1 MLPVKKQN
9 RMPSIFGDLFSDQWP
24 DNFMKRVTTPQINVI
39 ETDKKFKIEVAA
51 PGMSK
56 DDLKIELMSDNQLIV
71 SLERDDEKERQGV
84 QGVWRRESSLLA
96 SRVYLH
102 LVSSDIHAAR
112 FGGPRQDCGKD
123 EAWRLMHQVAK
134 ARRRREGCGDETH
147 RNRVGLSLPVAI

>member
-71 SLERDDEKERQGV
+71 SLDVTTKKRGTR
-84 QGVWRRESSLLA
+84 S
-96 SRVYLH
+96 
-102 LVSSDIHAAR
+102 AR
-112 FGGPRQDCGKD
+112 S
-123 EAWRLMHQVAK
+123 VATRIVTTCV
-134 ARRRREGCGDETH
+134 A
-147 RNRVGLSLPVAI
+147 SLPTPRFVRYSRCPIRWTATRLRQR

>member
-71 SLERDDEKERQGV
+71 SLERDDEKE
-84 QGVWRRESSLLA
+84 
-96 SRVYLH
+96 
-102 LVSSDIHAAR
+102 
-112 FGGPRQDCGKD
+112 KD
-123 EAWRLMHQVAK
+123 KECK
-134 ARRRREGCGDETH
+134 ECGDE
-147 RNRVGLSLPVAI
+147 NRHYLRREFTYTSFRQIFTLPDSVDRDKIAAKMKHGVLCIKLPKREGAERGAEMKRIEIE